1 MIGEKF
7 ISLIWEASLIGHK
20 IYLKLSTNNLE
31 KMSAL
36 F

>member
-7 ISLIWEASLIGHK
+7 ISLIWEANLFGHK
-20 IYLKLSTNNLE
+20 IYLKLSTNNLN
-31 KMSAL
+31 KRSAL